1 MPAAAGLERSARYAD
16 PIAAAEFASM
26 LQATLICAA
35 VLSGTPALP
44 SADSRPDSRQVTADG
59 RVVARVHA
67 SPSHAPAGDA
77 PYAATPDWQNALR
90 LQVAGLAFGDLD
102 GDGRD
107 DLAVGTYRSNSFPP
121 FEDWHDYVYFNV
133 GGALES
139 EPSWQSADQSHS
151 SEVAIAD
158 VDGDGLRDL
167 VVARGGFSYDP
178 NVVYFGSA
186 EGLATAAGWQSQ
198 QAAWAVGMTLTDI
211 DGDGDLDLVTA
222 NQGNGSSDPHRPLY
236 LFRNDGSGFATTPDW
251 QSAQAAVQNS
261 VAAGDLDGD
270 GDPDLAV
277 AKWSGF
283 ESAAYANDGTA
294 PAATPF
300 WSTGSTD
307 GDRGVAIADFDGDGD
322 ADILLGQARLTL
334 YANDGAGGFAP
345 VWQADNTESDH
356 QGVAVADVNGDGL
369 PDVAEIDFSRGK
381 VWLYLSRDGALDPVP
396 AWSYDG
402 EGAGTALA
410 FGDVDGDGLPDLAVG
425 FSGQP
430 SVVVFLNTGT
440 PVDDTI
446 FADGFEAASSRT
458 GAADAGRDS

>member
-1 MPAAAGLERSARYAD
+1 
-16 PIAAAEFASM
+16 M
-26 LQATLICAA
+26 LQAALICAA
-35 VLSGTPALP
+35 VLSGTPALT

-59 RVVARVHA
+59 RVAARVHA
-67 SPSHAPAGDA
+67 SPLHAPASDA

-107 DLAVGTYRSNSFPP
+107 DLAVATYRSNSFPP

-222 NQGNGSSDPHRPLY
+222 NQGNGSNDPHRPLY
-236 LFRNDGSGFATTPDW
+236 LFRNDGSGFAATPDW
-251 QSAQAAVQNS
+251 QSAEAAVQNS

-410 FGDVDGDGLPDLAVG
+410 FGDVDGDGDGLPDLAVG

-446 FADGFEAASSRT
+446 FADGFEAATGRT
-458 GAADAGRDS
+458 GAAGGDS

>member
-1 MPAAAGLERSARYAD
+1 
-16 PIAAAEFASM
+16 M
-26 LQATLICAA
+26 LQTGWICAA
-35 VLSGTPALP
+35 LAFGTTTFAAAMPYETTSDGRAARRVQTTPAR
-44 SADSRPDSRQVTADG
+44 ATGGA
-59 RVVARVHA
+59 
-67 SPSHAPAGDA
+67 A

-107 DLAVGTYRSNSFPP
+107 DLAVVTYHSNSFPP
-121 FEDWHDYVYFNV
+121 YEDWHDYVYFNV
-133 GGALES
+133 DGMLES
-139 EPSWQSADQSHS
+139 APSWQSADQSHS

-186 EGLATAAGWQSQ
+186 EGLATTAGWQSQ
-198 QAAWAVGMTLTDI
+198 QPAWAVGMTLVDI

-222 NQGNGSSDPHRPLY
+222 NQGNGSSDPYRPLY

-251 QSAQAAVQNS
+251 QSAEAAVQNS

-270 GDPDLAV
+270 GDRDLAV
-277 AKWSGF
+277 AKWTDF
-283 ESAAYANDGTA
+283 ESAAYANDGTTLGTA
-294 PAATPF
+294 PF
-300 WSTGSTD
+300 WSSGATA

-322 ADILLGQARLTL
+322 QDILLGQARLTL
-334 YANDGAGGFAP
+334 YANDGRGGFAP
-345 VWQADNTESDH
+345 TWQADNTDSDH
-356 QGVAVADVNGDGL
+356 QGLAVADVNGDGV

-381 VWLYLSRDGALDPVP
+381 VWLYLSRDGALDPLP

-402 EGAGTALA
+402 EGAGNALA
-410 FGDVDGDGLPDLAVG
+410 FGDVNGDGLPDLAVG

-440 PVDDTI
+440 PADDTI
-446 FADGFEAASSRT
+446 FEDGFES
-458 GAADAGRDS
+458 AGRERAGGAQATARRDS

>member
-1 MPAAAGLERSARYAD
+1 
-16 PIAAAEFASM
+16 M
-26 LQATLICAA
+26 LQAALICAA

-59 RVVARVHA
+59 RVVARVQA
-67 SPSHAPAGDA
+67 LPSHAPAGDA

-90 LQVAGLAFGDLD
+90 LQVAGLRLRRSRRRRPRRSRHRHVSQQQAF
-102 GDGRD
+102 RRSRT
-107 DLAVGTYRSNSFPP
+107 GTTTSISTS
-121 FEDWHDYVYFNV
+121 
-133 GGALES
+133 AA
-139 EPSWQSADQSHS
+139 PSKASPRGSREDQSHS

-283 ESAAYANDGTA
+283 ESAAYANDGA
-294 PAATPF
+294 H
-300 WSTGSTD
+300 TGGGAVLEHRFD
-307 GDRGVAIADFDGDGD
+307 RRRPRRGDRRF
-322 ADILLGQARLTL
+322 R
-334 YANDGAGGFAP
+334 
-345 VWQADNTESDH
+345 
-356 QGVAVADVNGDGL
+356 
-369 PDVAEIDFSRGK
+369 R
-381 VWLYLSRDGALDPVP
+381 
-396 AWSYDG
+396 
-402 EGAGTALA
+402 
-410 FGDVDGDGLPDLAVG
+410 
-425 FSGQP
+425 
-430 SVVVFLNTGT
+430 
-440 PVDDTI
+440 
-446 FADGFEAASSRT
+446 
-458 GAADAGRDS
+458 